1 MRTLLV
7 MLLIVLIVV
16 AILLG
21 PSAYAFY
28 VSQGPLPGGVT
39 LSGTLPVGDT
49 LEDVAR
55 NLHEVFQ
62 QPVAVYYDDQRIIL
76 QPSEIDFQVD
86 VNAMIA
92 EAVPLGEGLGFWR
105 PFLGEVVERPV
116 QPIDIPLKYTFSKEK
131 LAQWYSGVAARY
143 DEPAQPPNSI
153 ALVPGTPYTS
163 TFMFQAGQPGL
174 ELEPQLSLPLLLDA
188 LTSPTEREASLV
200 LVEIPPPQPT
210 IAELEK
216 LLARRAEQFPG
227 LVSVF
232 VRQVNGT
239 EEATVDPDIAFAGM
253 STMKVPILVELY
265 RSVIDGAPDIETNNL
280 ITKTIDLSGNF
291 TANLLLRLIG
301 GGPIGAEWAGADRV
315 TATMQELGLRNTFM
329 ATPYDKDTLPKTYNT
344 PANSRTDASTDPD
357 KHMQTTAKD
366 IGLLLEWIVQCSQGG
381 GTLLAAYPDQLTPDE
396 CQQMLDYVALNKIG
410 MLLETGVPAGTRIV
424 HKHGFVYDSHSDAAL
439 VWSPAG
445 PYVIALFIHKPG
457 WVDWPLSQSIMADVS
472 KAAWDYFTLVA
483 NGGQPPPAEM
493 ATPPLDAQETEAP
506 PASIES
512 GG

>member
-1 MRTLLV
+1 MRTL
-7 MLLIVLIVV
+7 LLIVLILLIVIAV
-16 AILLG
+16 LLG

-28 VSQGPLPGGVT
+28 LGQGPLPGGVT
-39 LSGTLPVGDT
+39 LSGMPPTGDS
-49 LEDVAR
+49 LEEVAR
-55 NLHEVFQ
+55 NLHETFQ
-62 QPVAVYYDDQRIIL
+62 QPIAVYYDDERIIM
-76 QPSEIDFQVD
+76 QPSDIDFQVD

-92 EAVPLGEGLGFWR
+92 EAVPLGQGLGFWR
-105 PFLGEVVERPV
+105 PFLGEVVERPM
-116 QPIDIPLKYTFSKEK
+116 QPIDIPLKYSFDVEK
-131 LAQWYSGVAARY
+131 LAAWFGDVAARY
-143 DEPAQPPNSI
+143 DQPAQPPYSV

-174 ELEPQLSLPLLLDA
+174 ELEPNLSLPLVLDA
-188 LTSPTEREASLV
+188 LTSPTQREANLA
-200 LVEIPPPQPT
+200 LVEVPPPPPS

-216 LLARRAEQFPG
+216 LLTRRAEQFPG

-232 VRQVNGT
+232 IRPVNGD
-239 EEATVDPDIAFAGM
+239 EEAAVDPDIAFAGM

-265 RSVIDGAPDIETNNL
+265 RSVIDGAPDIETTNL

-329 ATPYDKDTLPKTYNT
+329 ATPYDKDELPKTYTT

-366 IGLLLEWIVQCSQGG
+366 IALLLEWIVQCSQGG
-381 GTLLAAYPDQLTPDE
+381 GTLLAAYPGELTPDE
-396 CQQMLDYVALNKIG
+396 CQQMIDFVSLNKIG
-410 MLLETGVPAGTRIV
+410 LLLETGVPAGTRMI
-424 HKHGFVYDSHSDAAL
+424 HKHGFVYDSHSDAAV

-445 PYVIALFIHKPG
+445 PYVISLFIHKPG

-483 NGGQPPPAEM
+483 NGGEPPKVEAPSAGAEETQSPPA
-493 ATPPLDAQETEAP
+493 P
-506 PASIES
+506 ES